1 MITLMTRPIV
11 LIALAVLG
19 LALPQAAKSQ
29 IVIFPTGQVLPLV
42 LPPEAAL
49 DEGPYGDLLWQVQK
63 CTDCGDGYNDNGPKR
78 KSNNRYG
85 TNLNSGTTNDI
96 VRLLKGANDTCNE
109 HILRRYRVDC
119 LRIYYGWVADS
130 LPDSGDYLPIKK
142 AMRKAEQKLAAIVS
156 ANVDRTEPVIT
167 PRDGHK
173 KNAKKLPPLR
183 AIKKSAE
190 SKAVAQAEKVVKET
204 ELVILRSGE
213 DPTRRTAHYEE
224 VSAALDSNLVILRSA

>member
-1 MITLMTRPIV
+1 M
-11 LIALAVLG
+11 
-19 LALPQAAKSQ
+19 
-29 IVIFPTGQVLPLV
+29 
-42 LPPEAAL
+42 LPPEAAV

-190 SKAVAQAEKVVKET
+190 SKAVAQAEKSGQGDGVGHPAVRRRSDPAHRA
-204 ELVILRSGE
+204 LSGGGRSGGFQPG
-213 DPTRRTAHYEE
+213 DP
-224 VSAALDSNLVILRSA
+224 ALRLICRAIGPLRVLSGRHFIKEIFR